1 MSRFVYNRT
10 VEYLRQP
17 GTQADWK
24 GIKTGILC
32 GLPAWCADTP
42 YLVKSIAVRDAC
54 IAVREAKRKYRETGE
69 FQEVGFRSR
78 KSPVQSIYIPA
89 TAIKD
94 RGIYHTKLGDIH
106 YAEPLPAPVKDS
118 RLVLRDGRYHLHVS
132 TEAPVQQVENQGRI
146 VALDPGV
153 RTFQTFYSEDAV
165 GEFGDRACGRIQRLC
180 QHLDNLLSRADAAPH
195 RRKHSLYRA
204 AGRIRRKIR
213 NLVDELHHQVAHWLV
228 RNYDIILLPDFRVQG
243 MSGRAGRKIRRQT
256 VRNLLTLSHHR
267 FKAFLLHKAAEF
279 GKQVVIV
286 NEAYTSKTC
295 SWSGEIIPNLGGR
308 KVVTG
313 SDGVSL
319 DRDVNGARGIFLRAL
334 VDTPW
339 LQDCLQPASRA
350 PE

>member
-1 MSRFVYNRT
+1 
-10 VEYLRQP
+10 
-17 GTQADWK
+17 
-24 GIKTGILC
+24 
-32 GLPAWCADTP
+32 
-42 YLVKSIAVRDAC
+42 
-54 IAVREAKRKYRETGE
+54 
-69 FQEVGFRSR
+69 
-78 KSPVQSIYIPA
+78 
-89 TAIKD
+89 
-94 RGIYHTKLGDIH
+94 
-106 YAEPLPAPVKDS
+106 S

-132 TEAPVQQVENQGRI
+132 TAAPVQQVENQGRI

-153 RTFQTFYSEDAV
+153 RTFQTFYAEEAV
-165 GEFGDRACGRIQRLC
+165 GQFGDRACGRIQRLC
-180 QHLDNLLSRADAAPH
+180 QHLDNLLSQADAAPH
-195 RRKHSLYRA
+195 RRKRSLYRA

-228 RNYDIILLPDFRVQG
+228 CNYDIILLPDFRVQG

-267 FKAFLLHKAAEF
+267 LKAFLLHKAAEF

-286 NEAYTSKTC
+286 NEAYTSQTC
-295 SWSGEIIPNLGGR
+295 SWSGELIPNLGGR

-339 LQDCLQPASRA
+339 LQECLQPASRS
-350 PE
+350 P